1 MTPVLELESLEKTY
15 RPGLFRKQV
24 AALRGLDLTVR
35 RGETY
40 GFVGPNGAGK
50 TTTFKIVL
58 GLLQPTGGRGCLLG
72 HPLGSRQGRRRLG
85 FLPELPA
92 YYRHLTVAE
101 LLRFARSL
109 SGVAIDSAAD
119 RRLLERLNLATV
131 TDRPVGRLSKGQL
144 QRVGLAQ
151 ALVHEPEFLILD
163 EPMSGLDPVGR
174 ALVKDLLRSE
184 RRRGRT
190 ILLSSHVLSDV
201 ESLADTVGLLS
212 DGRLIREG
220 SPEELLEDSVRS
232 VRIEG
237 TGPLPEDLLAGM
249 PEGSGLSG
257 ATDGWTL
264 ELVSPGELQIDAC
277 LRRILKHGGRIRNV
291 QVLREDLE
299 AVFVRLVGSDQRVS
313 A

>member
-1 MTPVLELESLEKTY
+1 MTPVLELESLEKVY

-58 GLLQPTGGRGCLLG
+58 GLLRPTGGQGCLLG
-72 HPLGSRQGRRRLG
+72 HPLGSPHGRRRLG

-101 LLRFARSL
+101 LLRFGRSL
-109 SGVAIDSAAD
+109 SGVAMDAAAD
-119 RRLLERLNLATV
+119 RALLERLNLGSMM
-131 TDRPVGRLSKGQL
+131 DRPIGRLSKGQL

-163 EPMSGLDPVGR
+163 EPMSGLDPLGR

-184 RRRGRT
+184 RERGKT
-190 ILLSSHVLSDV
+190 VLLSSHVLSDV
-201 ESLADTVGLLS
+201 ESLADTVGLLL
-212 DGRLIREG
+212 DGRLVREG
-220 SPEELLEDSVRS
+220 SPGELLEDSVRS
-232 VRIEG
+232 VRIAG
-237 TGPLPEDLLAGM
+237 TGALPEDLLAGM
-249 PEGSGLSG
+249 PDGSVLSG
-257 ATDGWTL
+257 TPEGWTL
-264 ELVSPGELQIDAC
+264 DLASPGELQIDAC
-277 LRRILKHGGRIRNV
+277 LRRIMKHGGRIRNV
-291 QVLREDLE
+291 EVLREDLE
-299 AVFVRLVGSDQRVS
+299 AVFVRLVGSDRRVS